1 MYQIIYDYIN
11 NFLVGTISVQDVY
24 INYLVQLMTHASI
37 ILIYIV
43 LIKLVIWCFRIITPK
58 RL

>member
-11 NFLVGTISVQDVY
+11 DFLVGTISVQDIY
-24 INYLVQLMTHASI
+24 INHLVQLMTHASI